1 MRLTKNTYL
10 ILTAIIMGMAS
21 CYKDIGNYDY
31 SEINEPTISGI
42 EDSYTVLLGEH
53 FTLKPE
59 ITFSKDQSNDTSNY
73 TYEWIGIRTDNVLP
87 ADVRRVISVYRNID
101 QVITL
106 APGPYRVYYRVKDK
120 NTGVQWQ
127 KIFNMT
133 VVSSI
138 YEGWMV
144 LNDVNGKSRVDMLSV
159 LDGEY
164 TPIIDVLGTTGS
176 DIPASALGKPIYINC
191 YPFDP
196 TFYGIYI
203 CTDAGTNKIHPE
215 TFKWD
220 FTYNIK
226 YEFLGNLPDNFT
238 INYMTNLSG
247 NTGWYHGSDNN
258 VYYYYRVFQIKP
270 DVPINLVKGEPAAF
284 KASKYIAAIN
294 GTAILYD
301 ETNKRFV
308 RHINNE
314 STSTLMPAGT
324 LFDYNTDKEL
334 VYMTYTPYG
343 NGNVFAILDS
353 VETQQ
358 RFLARFSLGSS
369 ITQLYYEEMT
379 GTDILQGE
387 NFAVSPDLGYI
398 FYNVG
403 GKVYEYDMVLKTS
416 KLMLDFGSQKISMMK
431 FHRFVSRS
439 KYAALANKLIVASYD
454 PAKPEGSNGK
464 LQFYTVPPVNGDLV
478 LESEFT
484 NLGKVVSLA
493 YRER

>member
-1 MRLTKNTYL
+1 MRLFKNTYL
-10 ILTAIIMGMAS
+10 ILLVVVLGMAS

-31 SEINEPTISGI
+31 TEINELAFSGI

-59 ITFSKDQSNDTSNY
+59 ITFSKDQSDDTSNY
-73 TYEWIGIRTDNVLP
+73 EYEWIGIRTDNVLP
-87 ADVRRVISVYRNID
+87 ADQRRVISVYRNID

-106 APGPYRVYYRVKDK
+106 NPGPYRVYYRVKDK

-127 KIFNMT
+127 TIFNMT
-133 VVSSI
+133 VISSI
-138 YEGWMV
+138 YEGWMI
-144 LNDVNGKSRVDMLSV
+144 LNEVNGKSRVDMMSL

-176 DIPASALGKPIYINC
+176 NLPESALGKPLFINC

-196 TFYGIYI
+196 TFYGVYI
-203 CTDAGTNKIHPE
+203 CTETGTNKIHPE

-220 FTYNIK
+220 FTYDIK
-226 YEFLGNLPDNFT
+226 YEFLGNLPPNFS
-238 INYMTNLSG
+238 IDFMTNFSG
-247 NTGWYHGSDNN
+247 NVAWLHGTDNN
-258 VYYYYRVFQIKP
+258 VYYYYRIFQVKP
-270 DVPINLVKGEPAAF
+270 DVPINILKGEQTTF

-294 GTAILYD
+294 NMAILYD

-314 STSTLMPAGT
+314 STSTLMPQGT
-324 LFDYNTDKEL
+324 LFDYNTGKDLK
-334 VYMTYTPYG
+334 YMAHSPFG

-358 RFLARFSLGSS
+358 RFLARFTIGS
-369 ITQLYYEEMT
+369 TLNQVYYEEMI
-379 GTDILQGE
+379 GTDIKQAE

-416 KLMLDFGSQKISMMK
+416 KLMLDFGSQKISMLK
-431 FHRFVSRS
+431 FHRFTSSS
-439 KYAALANKLIVASYD
+439 KYAAFANQLIVGSYD

-464 LQFYTVPPVNGDLV
+464 LQFYNVPPVNGDIV
-478 LESEFT
+478 LDREFT